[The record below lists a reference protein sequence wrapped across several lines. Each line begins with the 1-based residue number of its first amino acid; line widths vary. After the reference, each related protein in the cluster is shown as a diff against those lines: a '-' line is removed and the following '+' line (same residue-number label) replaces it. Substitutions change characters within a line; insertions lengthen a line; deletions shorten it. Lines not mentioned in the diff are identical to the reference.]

1 MSATITAK
9 QHIYAW
15 MLMKIADFRSLAS
28 LDALTNDN
36 KEQLKDFALQA
47 DLFQGIPWAITS
59 PDITDQDVAFLNRHA
74 RSYLSNARSDRPNY
88 RFFKLM
94 IYQLFRLVAS
104 QRQSDFEWPGP
115 VLNDEEHRILNLE
128 SEHVTSPS

>member
-1 MSATITAK
+1 MSATITGK

-28 LDALTNDN
+28 LDTLTSDN

-47 DLFQGIPWAITS
+47 DLLHGIPWAITS
-59 PDITDQDVAFLNRHA
+59 PDITDKDVAFLNRHA
-74 RSYLSNARSDRPNY
+74 RYYLSNARSDQPNY

-104 QRQSDFEWPGP
+104 QRQTDLEWPGP
-115 VLNDEEHRILNLE
+115 ALNNEEHRMLDLE
-128 SEHVTSPS
+128 SKYATSPS